1 MPGEV
6 YEVDIEIW
14 ATCVVLPPWFRLALS
29 ILGRDFDHGMEPA
42 DLDGTLMGGSGP
54 FRHDHEADRP
64 ARIFDNAVT
73 IYAGGDRPS
82 ALLVPIIEA

>member
-1 MPGEV
+1 
-6 YEVDIEIW
+6 
-14 ATCVVLPPWFRLALS
+14 
-29 ILGRDFDHGMEPA
+29 MEPA
-42 DLDGTLMGGSGP
+42 DLDGTLMRGSGP